1 MRELLSVL
9 NAGNH
14 QVWYHHA
21 AWYGVMGKKSNRL
34 SSEVRERAVRRVQD
48 HRSEYPLVFH
58 FYVRLVKKDL
68 FEHVRVVLDR
78 CHDMGDGLSHF
89 SFTPDHHL
97 SGQYHPLHSVTRV
110 CDLAHPS
117 KFQ

>member
-9 NAGNH
+9 NARNH

-58 FYVRLVKKDL
+58 FCVRLVKKDR
-68 FEHVRVVLDR
+68 FEHVSAMLNRR
-78 CHDMGDGLSHF
+78 HYMGDGLSHF
-89 SFTPDHHL
+89 GFMPDHHL
-97 SGQYHPLHSVTRV
+97 SGQYQPLHSVTRI
-110 CDLAHPS
+110 CDLAHPG